1 MAEEAPWLLAEGNS
15 YGRFDHQGPY
25 NYSTTIRAEEVNLDE
40 RCHQS
45 VPSDRSIST
54 LVNEA
59 GRNLCSFLLPVIRQI
74 LRVTQI

>member
-59 GRNLCSFLLPVIRQI
+59 GLDKFHMEGIVLIVGFLTVQY
-74 LRVTQI
+74 